1 MRYDRLMQETSE
13 QKGQGQLGS
22 DWKRPAW
29 KKPDAAAI
37 AKLMEALMQGDEA
50 EQRETFEA
58 LKRGLDEHRPE
69 GYKLF
74 S

>member
-1 MRYDRLMQETSE
+1 MQETDKKASP
-13 QKGQGQLGS
+13 GYRPPV
-22 DWKRPAW
+22 WKQ
-29 KKPDAAAI
+29 PDAGAI

-50 EQRETFEA
+50 EHRETFEA